1 MSRMVR
7 FSVGALLAAA
17 IAAQTPAL
25 RKGVSVQMPVTT
37 SAVAMPDA
45 DLADSVV
52 VAVTLRGTVYLEVTA
67 VTPAQ
72 LSGQVKAQLTG
83 RTGKRVYLKGDA
95 RTPYSVVAEVLD
107 ALRAAGV
114 TAPILLTSQRGAT
127 NAPYMPP
134 MGLEAPLAP
143 PAPDAAQAVTL
154 KAGSGQASDAELKQ
168 HARRGRPVVLQA
180 DGTAPFGDV
189 VHAVDVCRAEGA
201 KVFLSMQ
208 GK

>member
-37 SAVAMPDA
+37 NAVAMPDA
-45 DLADSVV
+45 DLADSLVL
-52 VAVTLRGTVYLEVTA
+52 AVTFRGTVFLEVTA

-72 LSGQVKAQLTG
+72 LSARMKAQLIG
-83 RTGKRVYLKGDA
+83 HPGKRVYLKGDA
-95 RTPYSVVAEVLD
+95 RTPYSTVAEVLD
-107 ALRAAGV
+107 ALRTAGV
-114 TAPILLTSQRGAT
+114 NAPILLTSQHDAT
-127 NAPYMPP
+127 NASYVPP
-134 MGLEAPLAP
+134 MGLEVLLP
-143 PAPDAAQAVTL
+143 PAPDAAQSVTL
-154 KAGSGQASDAELKQ
+154 NAGNGQASDAELKQ
-168 HARRGRPVVLQA
+168 QARRDRLIVLQA

-201 KVFLSMQ
+201 KVFL
-208 GK
+208 GTPAK